1 MIGRPM
7 TATPGG
13 HIGVPVNL
21 YDAMR
26 IVLRPEAGL

>member
-1 MIGRPM
+1 M
-7 TATPGG
+7 TAKPGS
-13 HIGVPVNL
+13 HLGVPVNL